1 MRSLAYR
8 QATFTFITSLHYR
21 FSMLWTTDRH
31 QHRERWLPLP
41 RELIQSYITDMDL
54 DPDSLS
60 QVDEA
65 LISARLTW
73 YLPLPLLLQYNLS
86 LDQAILGHLLFT
98 RLTDAEREAIASQI
112 HHQDIAECN
121 ITPTEHIPD
130 NWRPLGAH
138 LGGIQFKRVTIIH
151 SDKAPMRLKLL

>member
-65 LISARLTW
+65 LISARLT
-73 YLPLPLLLQYNLS
+73 
-86 LDQAILGHLLFT
+86 
-98 RLTDAEREAIASQI
+98 
-112 HHQDIAECN
+112 
-121 ITPTEHIPD
+121 
-130 NWRPLGAH
+130 
-138 LGGIQFKRVTIIH
+138 
-151 SDKAPMRLKLL
+151 